1 MVNVRFK
8 GFKEI
13 FQMQIKTIGDNMVQ
27 LYPPLPNVNLTSGFE
42 LLTRQKDGKVYG
54 DYLDYTTVYRKMEDG
69 SVILSNDGSIYIPPT
84 PPAPPVYKV
93 TFVTDGNGELVGETE
108 QTPKMFEEL
117 SVPVVIPKENYEFV
131 DWIPEIPKSGLV
143 DSDMTFT
150 AQMQYVPTLEEL
162 KSQKV
167 TEMNDAQ
174 QTTIQNGLD
183 ITLSSGTVE
192 HFTLTDH
199 DQTSLMGLQTLV
211 AQGVENIPWH
221 TSDQTEHCKYYSNA
235 DMAII
240 TSKALQFVTFHV
252 TYFRDLRIYVRALED
267 KEAVSNVFYGM
278 SIPEKYQS
286 DVLKDFFLR
295 M

>member
-1 MVNVRFK
+1 MENARFK
-8 GFKEI
+8 GYQEV
-13 FQMQIKTIGDNMVQ
+13 FQINIKNINDNMVQ
-27 LYPPLPNVNLTSGFE
+27 LYPPIPNANITAGFE
-42 LLTRQKDGKVYG
+42 LLANSGKVYG
-54 DYLDYTTVYRKMEDG
+54 NYLDYTTLFKKMEDG
-69 SVILSNDGSIYIPPT
+69 SVVLSNDGSVYIPPE
-84 PPAPPVYKV
+84 PPVYKV
-93 TFVTDGNGELVGETE
+93 VFSTDGNGKIVGEAE
-108 QTPKMFEEL
+108 QEPKTFEEL
-117 SVPVVIPKENYEFV
+117 IIPVVIPNENYEFV
-131 DWIPEIPKSGLV
+131 KWNPEIPKSGPV
-143 DSDMTFT
+143 NANITFT
-150 AQMQYVPTLEEL
+150 AQMQYVPTLEEI
-162 KSQKV
+162 KTKKV

-183 ITLSSGTVE
+183 IALSSGTVE

>member
-1 MVNVRFK
+1 
-8 GFKEI
+8 
-13 FQMQIKTIGDNMVQ
+13 MVQ
-27 LYPPLPNVNLTSGFE
+27 LYPPIPNANITAGFE
-42 LLTRQKDGKVYG
+42 LLTNSGKVYG
-54 DYLDYTTVYRKMEDG
+54 NYLKYTTLFRKMEDG
-69 SVILSNDGSIYIPPT
+69 SVILSNDGSVYIPPE
-84 PPAPPVYKV
+84 PQVYKV
-93 TFVTDGNGELVGETE
+93 VFSTDGNGKIVGEAE
-108 QTPKMFEEL
+108 QEPKTFEEL
-117 SVPVVIPKENYEFV
+117 IIPVVIPNENYEFI
-131 DWIPEIPKSGLV
+131 DWSPEIPKSGLV
-143 DSDMTFT
+143 DSDMTFA

-183 ITLSSGTVE
+183 ITLSSGAVE

-235 DMAII
+235 DMEII

>member
-1 MVNVRFK
+1 MENARFK
-8 GFKEI
+8 GYKEV
-13 FQMQIKTIGDNMVQ
+13 FQINIKNINDNMVQ
-27 LYPPLPNVNLTSGFE
+27 LYPPIPNANITEGFE
-42 LLTRQKDGKVYG
+42 LLTNSGKVYG
-54 DYLDYTTVYRKMEDG
+54 NYLEYTTLFRKMEDG
-69 SVILSNDGSIYIPPT
+69 SVILSNDGSVYIPPE
-84 PPAPPVYKV
+84 PSAYKV
-93 TFVTDGNGELVGETE
+93 VFSTDGNGKIVGEAE
-108 QTPKMFEEL
+108 QEPKTFEEL
-117 SVPVVIPKENYEFV
+117 IIPVVIPNENYEFV
-131 DWIPEIPKSGLV
+131 KWNPEIPKSGPV
-143 DSDMTFT
+143 NANITFT
-150 AQMQYVPTLEEL
+150 AQMQYVPTLEEI
-162 KSQKV
+162 KTKKV

-183 ITLSSGTVE
+183 IALSSGTVE

>member
-1 MVNVRFK
+1 MNYIRFVGSDIVHEANLK
-8 GFKEI
+8 
-13 FQMQIKTIGDNMVQ
+13 QISQNLVQ
-27 LYPPLPNVNLTSGFE
+27 INAPIPNAYVASGFE
-42 LLTRQKDGKVYG
+42 VLTKPKNGKVFGNYKK
-54 DYLDYTTVYRKMEDG
+54 YATIYKMNDDG
-69 SVILSNDGSIYIPPT
+69 SVILSNDGSVYVPPE
-84 PPAPPVYKV
+84 PPVYKV
-93 TFVTDGNGELVGETE
+93 TFTADNGTIVGEKE
-108 QTPKMFEEL
+108 QTPEKYEEL
-117 SVPVVIPKENYEFV
+117 LIPEVISNENYEFV
-131 DWIPEIPKSGLV
+131 GWIPEIPKEGNINSNI
-143 DSDMTFT
+143 TFA
-150 AQMQYVPTLEEL
+150 AQLQYVPTLEEL
-162 KSQKV
+162 KSKKV

-221 TSDQTEHCKYYSNA
+221 TSDQAEHCKYYSNA

-267 KEAVSNVFYGM
+267 KEAVSNVFYGL

>member
-1 MVNVRFK
+1 MVNVKFK
-8 GFKEI
+8 GYQEI
-13 FQMQIKTIGDNMVQ
+13 FQMNIRNIERNMVQ
-27 LYPPLPNVNLTSGFE
+27 LYPPIPNIDITAGFE
-42 LLTRQKDGKVYG
+42 LLTNPKDGKVFG
-54 DYLDYTTVYRKMEDG
+54 NYLAHTTLYRKLEDG
-69 SVILSNDGSIYIPPT
+69 SIILSNDGSVWKE
-84 PPAPPVYKV
+84 PVYKV
-93 TFVTDGNGELVGETE
+93 KFTTDGNGKIVGEAE
-108 QTPKMFEEL
+108 QEPKTFEEL
-117 SVPVVIPKENYEFV
+117 IIPVVIPNENYEFV
-131 DWIPEIPKSGLV
+131 GWNPEIPKEGPV
-143 DSDMTFT
+143 NANIMFT
-150 AQMQYVPTLEEL
+150 AQMQYIPTLDEI
-162 KSQKV
+162 KTKKV

-183 ITLSSGTVE
+183 IALSSGTVE
-192 HFTLTDH
+192 HFTLTYH

-221 TSDQTEHCKYYSNA
+221 TSDQTEHCKFYSNA

>member
-1 MVNVRFK
+1 MENARFK
-8 GFKEI
+8 GYQEI
-13 FQMQIKTIGDNMVQ
+13 FQINIKNINDNMVQ
-27 LYPPLPNVNLTSGFE
+27 LYPPIPNANITAGFE
-42 LLTRQKDGKVYG
+42 LLTNSGKVYG
-54 DYLDYTTVYRKMEDG
+54 NYLEYTTLFRKMEDG
-69 SVILSNDGSIYIPPT
+69 SVILSNDGSVYIPPE
-84 PPAPPVYKV
+84 PQVYKV
-93 TFVTDGNGELVGETE
+93 VFSTDGNGKIVGEAE
-108 QTPKMFEEL
+108 QEPKTFEEL
-117 SVPVVIPKENYEFV
+117 IIPVVIPNENYEFV
-131 DWIPEIPKSGLV
+131 KWNPEIPKSGPV
-143 DSDMTFT
+143 NANITFT
-150 AQMQYVPTLEEL
+150 AQMQYVPTLEEI
-162 KSQKV
+162 KAKKV

-174 QTTIQNGLD
+174 QATIQNGLD
-183 ITLSSGTVE
+183 IALSSGTVE

>member
-1 MVNVRFK
+1 MENARFK
-8 GFKEI
+8 GYQEV
-13 FQMQIKTIGDNMVQ
+13 FQINIKNINDNMVQ
-27 LYPPLPNVNLTSGFE
+27 LYPPIPNANITAGFE
-42 LLTRQKDGKVYG
+42 LLTNSGKVYG
-54 DYLDYTTVYRKMEDG
+54 NYLEYTTLFRKMEDG
-69 SVILSNDGSIYIPPT
+69 SVILSNDGSVYIPPE
-84 PPAPPVYKV
+84 PQVYKV
-93 TFVTDGNGELVGETE
+93 VFSTDGNGKIVGEAE
-108 QTPKMFEEL
+108 QEPKTFEEL
-117 SVPVVIPKENYEFV
+117 IIPVVIPNENYEFV
-131 DWIPEIPKSGLV
+131 KWNPEIPKSGPV
-143 DSDMTFT
+143 NANITFT
-150 AQMQYVPTLEEL
+150 AQMQYVPTLEEI
-162 KSQKV
+162 KTKKV

-183 ITLSSGTVE
+183 IALSSGTVE

>member
-1 MVNVRFK
+1 MNIENLEK
-8 GFKEI
+8 
-13 FQMQIKTIGDNMVQ
+13 NMVQ
-27 LYPPLPNVNLTSGFE
+27 LYPPIPNINITVGFE
-42 LLTRQKDGKVYG
+42 LLTNSKGGKVFG
-54 DYLDYTTVYRKMEDG
+54 NYLDYTTVFRKIEDG
-69 SVILSNDGSIYIPPT
+69 SVILSNDGSVYVPPE
-84 PPAPPVYKV
+84 PPVYKV
-93 TFVTDGNGELVGETE
+93 VFSTDGNGEIVGEAE
-108 QTPKMFEEL
+108 QTPKTFEEL
-117 SVPVVIPKENYEFV
+117 NVPIVVPNENYEFV
-131 DWIPEIPKSGLV
+131 GWVPEIPKEGIVNSN
-143 DSDMTFT
+143 MNFT
-150 AQMQYVPTLEEL
+150 AQIQYVPTLEEV
-162 KSQKV
+162 KNQKV

-174 QTTIQNGLD
+174 QATIQNGLD

-252 TYFRDLRIYVRALED
+252 TYFRDLRIYVRTLED

-278 SIPEKYQS
+278 SIPEEYQS